1 MYKNLIG
8 FTLTGMYNYFE
19 IKESSLFKDI
29 RLFEG
34 GTVYN
39 NEWEDGQE
47 IPPINK
53 TTLVNYIM
61 EEGSDLYTRRVN
73 PDRFK
78 AMVESF
84 FDAQYNNMRMIW
96 IALNMNYNPIDNYD
110 RHEYI
115 LDEYDSSNKRTDS
128 THYKDTNDLTL
139 KGKEKVTETPQ
150 GFESVTNS
158 YTGKQTTT
166 NTTSA
171 MNSSTYAPHDKSEVE
186 FPVQTSKTEFDS
198 SRKTEVETEYSSSNS
213 TRKNEGVFEHI
224 YLDGYDLNEHLGDDT
239 RKIWAH
245 GNIGTKETSAI
256 IENEIKLR
264 QFNFYLYFARCFSSE
279 LLLEVY

>member
-8 FTLTGMYNYFE
+8 FTLTGMYNYFD
-19 IKESSLFKDI
+19 IKESPLFHNI
-29 RLFEG
+29 RLFEV
-34 GTVYN
+34 GTVYA
-39 NEWEDGQE
+39 NEWEEGQV

-53 TTLVNYIM
+53 TTMVNYIM

-78 AMVESF
+78 TMVESF
-84 FDAQYNNMRMIW
+84 FDAQYNNLRMIW

-115 LDEYDSSNKRTDS
+115 LDEYNSSNKRTDS

-139 KGKEKVTETPQ
+139 KGKEKVTETPS
-150 GFESVTNS
+150 GKENVKNTF
-158 YTGKQTTT
+158 TGKQTTT
-166 NTTSA
+166 NTISA
-171 MNSSTYAPHDKSEVE
+171 MNSSNYAPRDKSEVD
-186 FPVQTSKTEFDS
+186 FPTQDSETSFTN
-198 SRKTEVETEYSSSNS
+198 RKTEVETEYGSSNS
-213 TRKNEGVFEHI
+213 KRENNGVFEHI
-224 YLDGYDLNEHLGDDT
+224 YLDGNDLNEHLGDDT

-245 GNIGTKETSAI
+245 GNIGVEKTSSI
-256 IENEIKLR
+256 IKAEIEMR
-264 QFNFYLYFARCFSSE
+264 EFNFYLYVARQFSKE